1 MKSKKKQK
9 GGSSNNGII
18 VVALILLLVSGSIY
32 VYYSLKSDKPIPYHR
47 FNSDKP
53 IKGLDTETDLD
64 SLSENLFP
72 PEPERGIAEKLE
84 LAGADTT
91 IYNPNQHVDPSI
103 PSNFGMQF
111 I

>member
-18 VVALILLLVSGSIY
+18 VVAVVLLLAAVAIY
-32 VYYSLKSDKPIPYHR
+32 AYNS

-53 IKGLDTETDLD
+53 IPGLDGETDLD
-64 SLSENLFP
+64 TLSENLFP
-72 PEPERGIAEKLE
+72 PEPERGIAEQLE
-84 LAGADTT
+84 LADADTT